1 MMHKFMI
8 KPSRLLS
15 AEQYKAYIQLY
26 LILMRNMDNFWR
38 GEIEFQSISTLLR
51 VSSQLIKDKNVD
63 LPYTADEIR
72 HQFAKNIKTSLSS

>member
-1 MMHKFMI
+1 MHKFMI
-8 KPSRLLS
+8 KPSKILS

-26 LILMRNMDNFWR
+26 LILMRSVDHFWR

-63 LPYTADEIR
+63 LTYTIDEIR
-72 HQFAKNIKTSLSS
+72 HLIAKNIKTSLSS